1 MNGAAI
7 PAPLKRWI
15 LTWVPVA
22 WLVLEL
28 TTYPKNNSLSVG
40 FVKIV
45 KGFFASSVAN
55 YPAYALLAAGVIVLA
70 AGFVA
75 LVRQS
80 KGRRFPAVVVALGL
94 VVLAW
99 GLWAA
104 GLPSSFSISGRAAS
118 LGWLFQTV
126 VLVLAGASVWT
137 WAQTNPERAELT
149 VWNTRQIWRLYRG
162 NWQGMVGLWILVFFV
177 LIALLAP
184 FLAAHSYLNPTAAV
198 GPAFSGPS
206 ASYYKWFGTT
216 ELGQSVLAEWIW
228 STRISLTV
236 GLLAT
241 VISTIIGAAIG
252 IAAGYYG
259 GWREE
264 VGMRTTD
271 VFLVIPWLPLAM
283 VLAAA
288 WGTNYMII
296 MLIIAITSWPGT
308 ARVVR
313 SQVLAVK
320 ELPFIE
326 RAKAIGS
333 SNLHIMRKHV
343 LPNVFPIIFA
353 NTILVVA
360 IAILSETTL
369 SFLGLG
375 DPLRFSWGTM
385 LHYVWASGGSNLPST
400 RLYVLAPGL
409 AIVAVVV
416 AFTFMGTAFD
426 EVLDPKLRKREESE
440 SGPHKVDEAPVS
452 TPAGQLSGPSGA
464 GGATVLQYDAPG
476 LPEQSRGG
484 GR

>member
-1 MNGAAI
+1 MSGAGI
-7 PAPLKRWI
+7 PPRLKRWI
-15 LTWVPVA
+15 FTWVPIA
-22 WLVLEL
+22 WIVLEL
-28 TTYPKNNSLSVG
+28 ATYPKDNSISVG
-40 FVKIV
+40 FAEIV
-45 KGFFASSVAN
+45 KGFFSSSVAG
-55 YPAYALLAAGVIVLA
+55 YPAYALLLLGVIVLA
-70 AGFVA
+70 VGAVA
-75 LVRQS
+75 LVRPR
-80 KGRRFPAVVVALGL
+80 KGRRLPAALLILGAEFF
-94 VVLAW
+94 VW

-104 GLPSSFSISGRAAS
+104 GLPGSFSISGRPSS
-118 LGWLFQTV
+118 LAWLFQTV
-126 VLVLAGASVWT
+126 AIVLIGACVWV
-137 WAQTNPERAELT
+137 WAQTNPERAELM
-149 VWNTRQIWRLYRG
+149 VWNTRQIWKLYRG

-177 LIALLAP
+177 LVALLAP
-184 FLAAHSYLNPTAAV
+184 FLAAHSYLNPTASV

-206 ASYYKWFGTT
+206 GAYYKWFGTS

-228 STRISLTV
+228 STRISLVV
-236 GLLAT
+236 GLMAT
-241 VISTIIGAAIG
+241 LISTVIGAAIG

-259 GWREE
+259 RWTGETL
-264 VGMRTTD
+264 MRLTD

-296 MLIIAITSWPGT
+296 MLIIAVTSWPGT
-308 ARVVR
+308 SRVVR

-326 RAKAIGS
+326 RARAIGS
-333 SNLHIMRKHV
+333 SNLHIMRKHI
-343 LPNVFPIIFA
+343 LPNVFAIIFA

-409 AIVAVVV
+409 AIVAVVL

-426 EVLDPKLRKREESE
+426 EVLDPKLRKREESTGGPRAAD
-440 SGPHKVDEAPVS
+440 SGAS
-452 TPAGQLSGPSGA
+452 TPLTGLETPPSASGSLPA
-464 GGATVLQYDAPG
+464 HLDAMG
-476 LPEQSRGG
+476 TSETTEG
-484 GR
+484 GRS

>member
-1 MNGAAI
+1 MSGSMV
-7 PAPLKRWI
+7 PPPRLKRWI
-15 LTWVPVA
+15 LIWVPLA
-22 WLVLEL
+22 WIVLEL
-28 TTYPKNNSLSVG
+28 FTYPKDNSISVG
-40 FVKIV
+40 FAKIV
-45 KGFFASSVAN
+45 KGFFSSQVAS
-55 YPAYALLAAGVIVLA
+55 YPAYAMLPVGVIVLA
-70 AGFVA
+70 IGAVA
-75 LVRQS
+75 FARQS
-80 KGRRFPAVVVALGL
+80 KGRRLSAALLALGAAFL
-94 VVLAW
+94 LW

-104 GLPSSFSISGRAAS
+104 GLPGHFSISGRSTS
-118 LGWLFQTV
+118 LSWLFQTIAI
-126 VLVLAGASVWT
+126 VLIGACVWT
-137 WAQTNPERAELT
+137 WAQTNPERAELM
-149 VWNTRQIWRLYRG
+149 VWNTRQIWKLYRG

-177 LIALLAP
+177 LVALLAP
-184 FLAAHSYLNPTAAV
+184 FLAAHSYLNPTASV
-198 GPAFSGPS
+198 GPAFSGPGG
-206 ASYYKWFGTT
+206 SYYKWFGTS

-228 STRISLTV
+228 STRISLVV

-241 VISTIIGAAIG
+241 LISTVIGASIG

-259 GWREE
+259 GWRGE

-308 ARVVR
+308 SRVVR

-343 LPNVFPIIFA
+343 LPNVLPIIFA

-426 EVLDPKLRKREESE
+426 EILDPKLRKREESGGDNRFAK
-440 SGPHKVDEAPVS
+440 SPDVAIPVGPMGAVVITDGLDTGHPTFGHSDDK
-452 TPAGQLSGPSGA
+452 GGP
-464 GGATVLQYDAPG
+464 Q
-476 LPEQSRGG
+476 
-484 GR
+484 